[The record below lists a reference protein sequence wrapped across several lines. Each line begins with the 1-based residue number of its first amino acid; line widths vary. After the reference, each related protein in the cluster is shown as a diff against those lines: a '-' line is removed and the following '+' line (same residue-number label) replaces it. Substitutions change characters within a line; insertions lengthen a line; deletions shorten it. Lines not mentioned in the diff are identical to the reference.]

1 MSSSLLA
8 VVVDCRDPR
17 VQAGFWSQVLDRAWV
32 ERNTDE
38 FLVSDPA
45 GSATP
50 LYFMRVPEP
59 KVGKN
64 RLHLDLVTDRPLE
77 DEVSRLRALGAR
89 LVEVRRDPDGH
100 VRDSFTDGSRAGN
113 ARVTAS
119 ITGGSR
125 DHRSNAPRP
134 PSAADSINRSRS
146 AAVGSTSSAR
156 YASNSDEPASKN
168 ASVAM
173 LSASLRLRKSSFSR
187 ARHAA
192 SAAWRSA

>member
-17 VQAGFWSQVLDRAWV
+17 VQADFWSRVLDRAWV

-64 RLHLDLVTDRPLE
+64 RLHLDLVTDGPLE

-89 LVEVRRDPDGH
+89 LVEVRRDPDGMENPDTWAVLEDPEDH
-100 VRDSFTDGSRAGN
+100 VFCVS
-113 ARVTAS
+113 
-119 ITGGSR
+119 
-125 DHRSNAPRP
+125 
-134 PSAADSINRSRS
+134 
-146 AAVGSTSSAR
+146 SSATI
-156 YASNSDEPASKN
+156 SGW
-168 ASVAM
+168 V
-173 LSASLRLRKSSFSR
+173 
-187 ARHAA
+187 
-192 SAAWRSA
+192 